1 LETRLSLK
9 TLRRMAI
16 ALVAVDLALLA
27 ALLVAVELSPASP
40 GWAIAAALL
49 SVAATLAIFALAW
62 RATSRLEAARARSDA
77 ASARQREI
85 LDKLEAALV
94 LYDPDD
100 RIELVN
106 DDFRSLYREVGDLI
120 QPGTRFESLLRATV
134 ERQLIGAAQADPEA
148 WIEQRLRE
156 HRQPHGPLVRQM
168 SDGRWRRIVEQRLA
182 DGSLLSHSVDVSD
195 LVANEEALGATRRE
209 AEQARQRLVDAIEAL
224 PDAFVYFDAEDRLAV
239 CNLRYRELYRES
251 APAIAVGARF
261 EELLRYGL
269 AHGQYPQAAGRE
281 SDWLEERL
289 QGHRR
294 PAGPILQELPGNRW
308 MRIDER
314 ITRDGGIAGVRTD
327 VTELVRREQELV
339 RLNAQLD
346 AMNGVLA
353 RLSTTDELT
362 GLANRRQFDQR
373 LAEEVARA
381 QRHGLPLALLMLDVD
396 HFKRYND
403 RHGHPLGDAC
413 LRRVATLLLEVARR
427 PSDLVARI
435 GGEEFAILLP
445 HDDAAEAQRVAE
457 HCLAAL
463 DAAAIPHGDSPVAPQ
478 VTMSIGVADLSSLG
492 DGASAAALVAAADN
506 ALYRA
511 KQIGRHRA
519 VRDAA

>member
-1 LETRLSLK
+1 LEKRRSLK
-9 TLRRMAI
+9 TLRRTAVT
-16 ALVAVDLALLA
+16 LVVVDLALLA
-27 ALLVAVELSPASP
+27 ALVRAVELTPAPP
-40 GWAIAAALL
+40 GWAVVAALL
-49 SVAATLAIFALAW
+49 AVAATLAIFALVW
-62 RATSRLEAARARSDA
+62 RASLRLETALDRSDA

-94 LYDPDD
+94 LYDADD

-106 DDFRSLYREVGDLI
+106 DDFRALYAVLGDLVR
-120 QPGTRFESLLRATV
+120 PGTRFESLLRASV
-134 ERQLIGAAQADPEA
+134 ERQLIGPAQADPEA
-148 WIEQRLRE
+148 WIAQRLRE
-156 HRQPHGPLVRQM
+156 HREPHGALIRQM
-168 SDGRWRRIVEQRLA
+168 PDGRWRRIVEQRLA
-182 DGSLLSHSVDVSD
+182 DGSLLSHSIDVTE
-195 LVANEEALGATRRE
+195 LVANEQALGAARRE

-224 PDAFVYFDAEDRLAV
+224 PDAFVYFDAEDRLAI

-251 APAIAVGARF
+251 APAIAEGASF

-269 AHGQYPQAAGRE
+269 AHGQYPQALGRE
-281 SDWLEERL
+281 AAWLEERL
-289 QGHRR
+289 QGHRH
-294 PAGPILQELPGNRW
+294 PAGPFLQELPGNRW

-327 VTELVRREQELV
+327 VTELVRREQELI
-339 RLNAQLD
+339 RLNARLD
-346 AMNGVLA
+346 AMNGELA
-353 RLSTTDELT
+353 RLSSTDALT

-373 LAEEVARA
+373 LDEEVARA

-403 RHGHPLGDAC
+403 RHGHPVGDAC
-413 LRRVATLLLEVARR
+413 LRSVAAVLTEVARR
-427 PSDLVARI
+427 PSDLVARV
-435 GGEEFAILLP
+435 GGEEFAIMLP
-445 HDDAAEAQRVAE
+445 HDDAAEAQRVAD
-457 HCLAAL
+457 HCLAAI

-478 VTMSIGVADLSSLG
+478 VTLSIGIAELSALG
-492 DGASAAALVAAADN
+492 EGASAAALVAAADN

>member
-1 LETRLSLK
+1 VKERRSLK
-9 TLRRMAI
+9 TLRLLAS
-16 ALVAVDLALLA
+16 ALVAADLVLVGALA
-27 ALLVAVELSPASP
+27 RALELSSASQ
-40 GWAIAAALL
+40 GWALTATALA
-49 SVAATLAIFALAW
+49 VAATLAIFALAW
-62 RATSRLEAARARSDA
+62 RSSIRLEAALDRSDA

-94 LYDPDD
+94 LYDADD

-106 DDFRSLYREVGDLI
+106 DDFRTLYPAVGDLVR
-120 QPGTRFESLLRATV
+120 PGTSFESLLRASV
-134 ERQLIGAAQADPEA
+134 ERRLIGPAQADPEA
-148 WIEQRLRE
+148 WIAQRLRE
-156 HRQPHGPLVRQM
+156 HLQPHGPLIRQM
-168 SDGRWRRIVEQRLA
+168 PDGRWRRIVEQRLA
-182 DGSLLSHSVDVSD
+182 DGSLLSHSIDVSE
-195 LVANEEALGATRRE
+195 LVANEEALGAARRE

-261 EELLRYGL
+261 EDLLLYGL

-281 SDWLEERL
+281 SAWLEERL
-289 QGHRR
+289 QGHRQ

-314 ITRDGGIAGVRTD
+314 ITRDGGIAGVRSD
-327 VTELVRREQELV
+327 VSELVRREQELI

-346 AMNGVLA
+346 AMNVELA
-353 RLSTTDELT
+353 QLSSTDELT
-362 GLANRRQFDQR
+362 GLANRRRFDHR

-403 RHGHPLGDAC
+403 RHGHPVGDAC
-413 LRRVATLLLEVARR
+413 LRSVATLLRDVARR

-478 VTMSIGVADLSSLG
+478 VTMSIGIAELSTLG
-492 DGASAAALVAAADN
+492 EHATAAALVAAADN

-511 KQIGRHRA
+511 KQIGRHRV